1 VQALIIMQRTSV
13 HLGKNVFY
21 SFEQELYHRFLK
33 TSEVCGMHRDS
44 MDLLHVKYKL
54 SDVFKTF
61 FFLNGIGQLLST
73 TSNSTLKILSLLKYF
88 FYNFH
93 KCHNFYHLVKNV

>member
-33 TSEVCGMHRDS
+33 TPEVSGMHRDS
-44 MDLLHVKYKL
+44 MDILVINYKL
-54 SDVFKTF
+54 SDVFKA
-61 FFLNGIGQLLST
+61 FFLTGQLLST
-73 TSNSTLKILSLLKYF
+73 TSNATLQMPYPCLKIFS
-88 FYNFH
+88 YNFH
-93 KCHNFYHLVKNV
+93 QFCLL